1 MKSKIP
7 GIESRR
13 SKAGAWSYRAKLRV
27 GGERLSSGWLASE
40 NEAVRWKLDT
50 AEKGARTGGEI
61 PLGEAWSEWIALAED
76 GIERN
81 RSGGRYKPSVLRGYR
96 QVMASHVLPSMASTP
111 LAEVTVPVLTVLVD
125 RLKRQGLGA
134 STIRNALIPVRCV
147 VGRAVREGALA
158 VNGTIGVRL
167 PAVRGK
173 RVRVMTPEQVR
184 GYIEAAPE
192 VDRGIWATALYT
204 GLRRGEIGAL
214 RWSDVDLVAGAI
226 TVSRSWDWPESEAGE
241 PKSEAGS
248 RTVPLTP
255 PLAEH
260 LARQGLDGRTGD
272 DLVFGVSARTAFAAT
287 SVGKR
292 ARMAWKDAGLEPLT
306 LHECRHVFASLAIAG
321 KMEPKA
327 LQVLMGHSSIT
338 ITLDRYSH
346 LMKGATE
353 AAGALLAEAFA

>member
-158 VNGTIGVRL
+158 VNGTIGVRP

-184 GYIEAAPE
+184 GYIQAAPE

-214 RWSDVDLVAGAI
+214 RGQTSTSWPGRSRSPVAGTGPRA
-226 TVSRSWDWPESEAGE
+226 RRAAA
-241 PKSEAGS
+241 KSEAGS

-292 ARMAWKDAGLEPLT
+292 ARMAWKDAGLVRLRWMSAAT
-306 LHECRHVFASLAIAG
+306 
-321 KMEPKA
+321 
-327 LQVLMGHSSIT
+327 SS
-338 ITLDRYSH
+338 RRWRSP
-346 LMKGATE
+346 GRWSRRRSRC
-353 AAGALLAEAFA
+353 